1 LRVLLDACV
10 PRQLVRELEGHEVRT
25 AIEMGWGDLDDQP
38 LLDALDGLFD
48 VFVTVDKRLP
58 QQQRIPG
65 RGFGVV
71 LLRVRSNRLADL
83 LPLAPALRE
92 AIRDLSP
99 GQTRELAV

>member
-25 AIEMGWGDLDDQP
+25 AIEMGWGDLDDRP
-38 LLDALDGLFD
+38 LLDALEGLFD

-65 RGFGVV
+65 RSFGVV
-71 LLRVRSNRLADL
+71 LLRAKSNRLADL
-83 LPLAPALRE
+83 LPLVPALRV
-92 AIRDLSP
+92 ALTAVSP
-99 GQTRELAV
+99 GQTRELAL